1 MNDSQG
7 PGPFPIH
14 KQGDQLALLDA
25 LAAELDSL
33 DLQQMAHL
41 DWGQD
46 AKEHLAQ
53 LHLIANRLTL
63 PSPMRWHPAEVLE
76 LERWS
81 EPGDVSDGQSP
92 GRLHRRRAFA
102 CTALLVAQGDPANR
116 LDIFG
121 GNQTLIQLIESL
133 DALRLRLDEE
143 AASLLLWLIPRLG
156 EIDRSEGD
164 HAFMGLGLV
173 YFALGLPTWSNADL
187 TSLLDWLMAAEGAVA
202 GRWKRRRAPD
212 AVGQWL
218 LAATIYNQ
226 RHEKWRRF
234 GPKLLSRLQPRHDG
248 EVAETVRLIAAM
260 LSPDA

>member
-1 MNDSQG
+1 MSDSQG

-14 KQGDQLALLDA
+14 KQGDELALLDA

-41 DWGQD
+41 DWGRD
-46 AKEHLAQ
+46 VKEHLAQ

-81 EPGDVSDGQSP
+81 EPGKDQSGKAL
-92 GRLHRRRAFA
+92 GRQHRRRAFA
-102 CTALLVAQGDPANR
+102 CAALLIAQGDPANR

-133 DALRLRLDEE
+133 DALRLKLDDE
-143 AASLLLWLIPRLG
+143 AAGLLLWLIPRLG
-156 EIDRSEGD
+156 DIDRSEGD
-164 HAFMGLGLV
+164 HAFLGLGLV

-187 TSLLDWLMAAEGAVA
+187 IALLDWLMAAEGAMA
-202 GRWKRRRAPD
+202 GRWRRTPAPNL
-212 AVGQWL
+212 VGQWL
-218 LAATIYNQ
+218 LTTTIYNQ

-234 GPKLLSRLQPRHDG
+234 GPKLLARLQPRHDG
-248 EVAETVRLIAAM
+248 EAAETVRLIAAM